1 MKHHL
6 FLIALLGCAVIFS
19 SSSCGKTDV
28 TPAYVH
34 IEYND
39 VNNCI
44 DITNFNAVHETNLDV
59 EELNSLTQQ
68 NFTHV
73 NVYVNGNNL
82 GCWELPCNVPVLDIT
97 EGDSVSLVVLPC
109 FRKTGMSNTIQ
120 GYPFLNALKQT
131 VLLTRGKT
139 YNVSEKP
146 MQYIYSSY
154 AHIPFMETFANSSD
168 FTPSDSVNNNLNFT
182 PTVIEERQV
191 GAITLNSQ
199 NGLSFDVTS
208 SYITVPIYNYYVY
221 LELTYKIE
229 SSMEIGLK
237 LSTATYPN
245 TVHQLGGIYATDEW
259 KTIYFDLSSVIQ
271 SYNATS
277 STLTAIKLILT
288 GMGDAGKDTHFY
300 IDNMKVIYE
309 RSA

>member
-6 FLIALLGCAVIFS
+6 FLYALLACAAIFS
-19 SSSCGKTDV
+19 GSSCGKTDV
-28 TPAYVH
+28 TPAYIH

-39 VNNCI
+39 VNGRI
-44 DITNFNAVHETNLDV
+44 DVSTFNEDHETNLDE

-73 NVYVNGNNL
+73 NVYVDGNNL

-120 GYPFLNALKQT
+120 GYPFLNALKET
-131 VLLTRGKT
+131 VLLTRGET
-139 YNVSEKP
+139 YNVSANP
-146 MQYIYSSY
+146 MKYLYSSY
-154 AHIPFMETFANSSD
+154 AYIPFMETFSNSTD
-168 FTPSDSVNNNLNFT
+168 FTPTDSVNNALNFL
-182 PTVIEERQV
+182 PQVVENRNV
-191 GAITLNSQ
+191 GAITLNDQ

-208 SYITVPIYNYYVY
+208 SYITVPIFNYYVY

-229 SSMEIGLK
+229 NSMEIGLTV
-237 LSTATYPN
+237 STATYPN

-259 KTIYFDLSSVIQ
+259 KTIYFDLSNVIQ

-277 STLTAIKLILT
+277 STITAIKLILT
-288 GMGDAGKDTHFY
+288 GLGDSGKNTHFY